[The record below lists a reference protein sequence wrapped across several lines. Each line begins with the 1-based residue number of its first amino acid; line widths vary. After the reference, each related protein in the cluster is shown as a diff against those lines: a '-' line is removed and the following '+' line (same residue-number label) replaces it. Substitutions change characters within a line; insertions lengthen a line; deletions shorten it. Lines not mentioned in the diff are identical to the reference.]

1 MSIASYI
8 FDIKS
13 KFVKSDKTT
22 NILENYEPD
31 LEAGEGGFYRRLKAR
46 QIALETNNRHNNTE
60 ISIDVSVYDQP
71 KLIESFVTITDI
83 ANYFSIGLEKKKYSK
98 RYVLPFVVS
107 DINEFIK
114 TEQPRNRESPDHL
127 VIEINEDIDEDIDE
141 DIFMY

>member
-13 KFVKSDKTT
+13 KFIKSDKNT

-46 QIALETNNRHNNTE
+46 QIALETNNRHNTE
-60 ISIDVSVYDQP
+60 IAIDVSVYDQP
-71 KLIESFVTITDI
+71 KLMETFVTITDI
-83 ANYFSIGLEKKKYSK
+83 ANYFSFGLEKKAYSK
-98 RYVLPFVVS
+98 KYVLPFVVS
-107 DINEFIK
+107 DINESFK
-114 TEQPRNRESPDHL
+114 KEQLRNRDSPDCL
-127 VIEINEDIDEDIDE
+127 VIEINEDDE